1 MKQEVITVG
10 LDLAKSVFQVHA
22 IGRDGG
28 VLVRRK
34 LRRAEVIGFFADL
47 PGCLVGME
55 ACASAHH
62 WARELIALGHEVR
75 LMPPAY
81 VKPYVKRGKTD
92 AADAEAIC
100 EAVTRPT
107 MRFVAVKTVEQQAVL
122 MLHKSRD
129 LMVRQRTMLINALLG
144 HLAEY
149 GIVTG
154 VGAGGVTAML
164 KALHEQQ
171 EKLPA
176 HARSALHGLAAQ
188 MRALASEI
196 DRLEAQILAWHR
208 ADDTSRRLATIPGI
222 GPITASAISA
232 AVPDASLFRSGR
244 QFAAWLGL
252 TPRANSSGG
261 KERLGGI
268 TKQGD
273 GYLRRLLVVGATA
286 VMRMARKNAARQPW
300 IAQLLERKPA
310 KIATVALANKT
321 ARIAW
326 AVMSR
331 KEVYAAS
338 AV

>member
-1 MKQEVITVG
+1 MEQEVVTVG
-10 LDLAKSVFQVHA
+10 LDLAKNVFQVHA
-22 IGRDGG
+22 IAADGA
-28 VLVRRK
+28 VLIRRK
-34 LRRAEVIGFFADL
+34 LRRTEVIRFFAEL
-47 PGCLVGME
+47 SPCLVGME

-62 WARELIALGHEVR
+62 WARELMAIGHEVR

-107 MRFVAVKTVEQQAVL
+107 MRFVAVKSVEQQAVL

-129 LMVRQRTMLINALLG
+129 LMVRQRTMLINALRG

-154 VGAGGVTAML
+154 LGAGGVVASL
-164 KALHEQQ
+164 KALHEEQDRF
-171 EKLPA
+171 PA
-176 HARSALHGLAAQ
+176 HARSALHGIAAQ
-188 MRALASEI
+188 LRALASEI
-196 DRLEAQILAWHR
+196 DRLEAQILDWHR
-208 ADDTSRRLATIPGI
+208 NDETSLRLATIPGI
-222 GPITASAISA
+222 GPITASAIAA

-273 GYLRRLLVVGATA
+273 GYLRRLLVVGSTA
-286 VMRMARKNAARQPW
+286 VMRMTRKNPARQPW
-300 IAQLLERKPA
+300 MAGLLERKPT

-326 AVMSR
+326 AVMTR
-331 KEVYAAS
+331 KEVYAA
-338 AV
+338 AA

>member
-1 MKQEVITVG
+1 MEQEVVTVG
-10 LDLAKSVFQVHA
+10 LDLAKNVFQVHA
-22 IGRDGG
+22 IGADGA
-28 VLVRRK
+28 VLIRRK
-34 LRRAEVIGFFADL
+34 LRRTEVIRFFAEL
-47 PGCLVGME
+47 PRCLVGME

-62 WARELIALGHEVR
+62 WARELMAIGHEVR

-107 MRFVAVKTVEQQAVL
+107 MRFVAVKSVEQQAVL

-129 LMVRQRTMLINALLG
+129 LMVRQRTMLINALRG

-154 VGAGGVTAML
+154 LGAAGVVASL
-164 KALHEQQ
+164 KALHEEQDRF
-171 EKLPA
+171 PA
-176 HARSALHGLAAQ
+176 HARSALHGIAAQ
-188 MRALASEI
+188 LRALASEI
-196 DRLEAQILAWHR
+196 ERLEAQILDWHR
-208 ADDTSRRLATIPGI
+208 NDETSRRLATILGI
-222 GPITASAISA
+222 GPITASAIAA

-273 GYLRRLLVVGATA
+273 GYLRRLLVVGSTA
-286 VMRMARKNAARQPW
+286 VMRMTRKSPARQPW
-300 IAQLLERKPA
+300 MAGLLERKPT

-326 AVMSR
+326 AVMTR
-331 KEVYAAS
+331 KEVYAPA
-338 AV
+338 A